1 LAHSASI
8 GATSV
13 EPAPVIVTAMALAG
27 IAIVAHAAIAP
38 MDTAINFFR
47 FKAMPL

>member
-1 LAHSASI
+1 
-8 GATSV
+8 
-13 EPAPVIVTAMALAG
+13 MALAG

-47 FKAMPL
+47 FKAMPLLID

>member
-1 LAHSASI
+1 M
-8 GATSV
+8 
-13 EPAPVIVTAMALAG
+13 IVTAMALAG

-47 FKAMPL
+47 FKAMSF